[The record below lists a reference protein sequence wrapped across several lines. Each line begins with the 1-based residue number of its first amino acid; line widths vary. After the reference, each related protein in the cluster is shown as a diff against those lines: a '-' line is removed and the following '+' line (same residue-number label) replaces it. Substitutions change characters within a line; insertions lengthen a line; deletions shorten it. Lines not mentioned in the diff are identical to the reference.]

1 MSGKNPN
8 ELSGKNDNE
17 KLRDLFSRTYKEQA
31 IWILNGFWESK
42 GLKSKAEDVWKYV
55 NKHVELDTAKKD
67 EGSQLD
73 EFNAHRFLEFFG
85 ETLTVLAMREKLAKS
100 GVERI
105 KNVPISH
112 YLMTKFNLTAQEV
125 ANAPQGSNP
134 EELAHAQQMLD
145 AVLAAYAEVERSAN
159 EAKQRE
165 AEAFEAERP
174 FKEAQEELNA
184 AIANMKAQE
193 EAYANKTNELRAK
206 SETGGAVQKNKAK
219 AELEIHLK
227 EDPLP
232 LRKAKITT
240 EAAERKSDKLRAPFK
255 AAREAAEQARAAAD
269 AAVEEASQ
277 RVKEAEDFLTE
288 VKKKPGQPYGALW
301 WIERQLEEQKKYL
314 PGSKRK

>member
-42 GLKSKAEDVWKYV
+42 GLKNKAEDVWKYV
-55 NKHVELDTAKKD
+55 NKHVELDTAKKE
-67 EGSQLD
+67 EGTQLD
-73 EFNAHRFLEFFG
+73 EFNAHRFLESLG
-85 ETLTVLAMREKLAKS
+85 ETLTVLAMREKLTS
-100 GVERI
+100 FGVERS

-112 YLMTKFNLTAQEV
+112 YLMWKYNLKASEV
-125 ANAPQGSNP
+125 ASAPQGSNP
-134 EELAHAQQMLD
+134 EELEQAQRMLE
-145 AVLAAYAEVERSAN
+145 AVLQAYREVERLAA
-159 EAKQRE
+159 EAKQKE
-165 AEAFEAERP
+165 AEALEAERP
-174 FKEAQEELNA
+174 FKVAQDELNA

-193 EAYANKTNELRAK
+193 EAYANRTNELKAK

-240 EAAERKSDKLRAPFK
+240 EAAERKADKLRAPFK
-255 AAREAAEQARAAAD
+255 AAREAAENARAAAD
-269 AAVEEASQ
+269 AAVEEASA
-277 RVKEAEDFLTE
+277 RVREAEDFLAE
-288 VKKKPGQPYGALW
+288 VRKKPGQPYGALW
-301 WIERQLEEQKKYL
+301 WIERQLEEQKRYQ
-314 PGSKRK
+314 PGKRR